1 MPDFRTS
8 SESPHRVGAD
18 TQASPAQLFSRS
30 QLLVALLGH
39 AQTPPQPS
47 TRSVSPFHP
56 LRGEGGSASV
66 DRFVPHW

>member
-39 AQTPPQPS
+39 AQTL
-47 TRSVSPFHP
+47 TLSPLHALCPHFTP
-56 LRGEGGSASV
+56 RGVKEAQLA
-66 DRFVPHW
+66 